1 MKKYLV
7 KYKDI
12 WADEI
17 YVEGF
22 ALVTEEYKEF
32 FDNLTDEDF
41 PLIHVLGWNQSIK
54 YQNISELVKCYT
66 WTLIEDS
73 EYLIIKG
80 LLGSDFGC
88 FYFPDPDSEDN
99 QEI

>member
-1 MKKYLV
+1 MDKYLV

-32 FDNLTDEDF
+32 FDNLTDDDF
-41 PLIHVLGWNQSIK
+41 PLAHVIGWNQTIQ
-54 YQNISELVKCYT
+54 YQELNDLVKCYT
-66 WTLIEDS
+66 WELIGDL
-73 EYLIIKG
+73 EYQVIKRF
-80 LLGSDFGC
+80 LGDDYGC